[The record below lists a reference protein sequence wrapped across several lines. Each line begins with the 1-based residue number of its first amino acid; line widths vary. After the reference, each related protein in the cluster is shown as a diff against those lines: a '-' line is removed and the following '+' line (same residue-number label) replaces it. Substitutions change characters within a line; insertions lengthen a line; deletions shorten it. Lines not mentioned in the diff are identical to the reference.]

1 VFLKHPDKSSGD
13 IRKTQMGFG
22 ALTLSL
28 SKKTEK
34 APQMRRQAPQT
45 RPRESE
51 GGRVCYFILFCFVLF
66 YFVLFFQIIIV
77 ITVMNYRSGNS
88 QVVSNNHKIK
98 YNLRRPENSQVFFW
112 QEQK

>member
-1 VFLKHPDKSSGD
+1 MISEKPKWVLV
-13 IRKTQMGFG
+13 
-22 ALTLSL
+22 LSL
-28 SKKTEK
+28 SLSQKKQK
-34 APQMRRQAPQT
+34 KLRKCDAKLRKRAPERA
-45 RPRESE
+45 REGE
-51 GGRVCYFILFCFVLF
+51 YVILFCFVLF
-66 YFVLFFQIIIV
+66 CFVLFFQIIIV